1 MKFRPNS
8 AMPGS
13 NSRGPGPGAY
23 NPNVNAVRL
32 SSGGAKI
39 GTGLR
44 DGMNN
49 SQNMP
54 GPGQFNPSESLFH
67 DTRGA
72 KFGSSKRYELAGGK
86 GEGPGPG

>member
-13 NSRGPGPGAY
+13 STKGPGPGAY

-44 DGMNN
+44 DGFNN
-49 SQNMP
+49 SQTLP
-54 GPGQFNPSESLFH
+54 GPGHFNPAESLYH
-67 DTRGA
+67 DYRGA
-72 KFGSSKRYELAGGK
+72 KFGSSKRYEIAK
-86 GEGPGPG
+86 GRVDGPGPG

>member
-54 GPGQFNPSESLFH
+54 GPG
-67 DTRGA
+67 
-72 KFGSSKRYELAGGK
+72 
-86 GEGPGPG
+86 